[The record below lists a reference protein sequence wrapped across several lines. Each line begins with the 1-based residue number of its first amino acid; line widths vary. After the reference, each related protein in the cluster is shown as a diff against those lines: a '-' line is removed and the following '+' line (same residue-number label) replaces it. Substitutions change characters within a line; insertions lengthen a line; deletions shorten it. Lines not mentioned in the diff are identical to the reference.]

1 MGQDTR
7 ELWSK
12 RVERWKDS
20 GLSAREF
27 ASEMG
32 INAQT
37 LSYWRWKLGKKATKA
52 PSKRRP
58 TAFVEVVA
66 EPAVE
71 LAPRVVERDQR
82 EERPEP
88 LEIVLRDELRIQR
101 EERPEPLEIV
111 LRDELRI
118 RVPVHFDAEA
128 LRRVVATLGTC

>member
-7 ELWSK
+7 ELWLK

-27 ASEMG
+27 AAEVG

-37 LSYWRWKLGKKATKA
+37 LSYWRWKLGKKVAKA
-52 PSKRRP
+52 PARKKQV
-58 TAFVEVVA
+58 AFVEVVA
-66 EPAVE
+66 GTSDELASVGPIVSEPA
-71 LAPRVVERDQR
+71 RDQ
-82 EERPEP
+82 
-88 LEIVLRDELRIQR
+88 
-101 EERPEPLEIV
+101 RPEPLEIV

>member
-7 ELWSK
+7 ELWWK

-37 LSYWRWKLGKKATKA
+37 LSYWRWRLGKKAAKA
-52 PSKRRP
+52 PEKRKA

-66 EPAVE
+66 EPAAE
-71 LAPRVVERDQR
+71 LATRVVERGQR
-82 EERPEP
+82 EEH
-88 LEIVLRDELRIQR
+88 
-101 EERPEPLEIV
+101 PEPLEIV

-118 RVPVHFDAEA
+118 RVPVHFDADA

>member
-1 MGQDTR
+1 MGRDTR

-37 LSYWRWKLGKKATKA
+37 LSYWRWRLGKKTDRAPAKRKPATFIEVIA
-52 PSKRRP
+52 PPSDAEDLVE
-58 TAFVEVVA
+58 TA
-66 EPAVE
+66 
-71 LAPRVVERDQR
+71 APGHQLD
-82 EERPEP
+82 ERP
-88 LEIVLRDELRIQR
+88 Q
-101 EERPEPLEIV
+101 PLEIV

-118 RVPVHFDAEA
+118 RVPVRFDVES
-128 LRRVVATLGTC
+128 LRRVVAALGAC